1 MVVRTAELKKLE
13 QLYKT
18 DENQI
23 VLLYGTKVSGTR
35 ELLRQFLRDK
45 EYFYTTIPD
54 VSEPKQRDR
63 IMSDISERFNL
74 PKAMGNEGSLLEVF
88 HMIRAQKEPRLVL
101 VADDFQNDIK
111 QDSAIYKEL
120 CKAKESGGFGSK
132 VMIILVVNE
141 ICHLKNEPEKY
152 IKDIDKKVDE
162 QIELGQ
168 IPFLDIVRAFP
179 DYSVKEAVRT
189 YGILGGNSDY
199 LNQWNRKKS
208 VKENVIN
215 TMLNTRGPLYN
226 AASEMLSSE
235 LRELSGYETIL
246 CSMARGNEKLNDIYN
261 DTGYSRAKLIVYL
274 KNLEAL
280 DAVKKVVSF
289 DTGGWDNAKKGIYR
303 IKNHYLDFYFR
314 FIYPHISLLFSMD
327 PERFY
332 NRFIAPE
339 LEKYLE
345 STFVEVCEE
354 YLDILNL
361 MGKMPI
367 TIQRKGTWVGK
378 NGTIDVVGQDEVR
391 NNIVAKAN
399 YDKSAFPYEAY
410 ENLLSNMEQARIK
423 AKAVY
428 LFSATEFDPK
438 LVELSRKDSSV
449 ILVDMK
455 EL

>member
-1 MVVRTAELKKLE
+1 MVVRTAEIKKLG
-13 QLYKT
+13 QLYKA
-18 DENQI
+18 EGNQI
-23 VLLYGTKVSGTR
+23 VLLYGTRVSGTR
-35 ELLRQFLRDK
+35 DLLRQFTRDK
-45 EYFYTTIPD
+45 EFFYTIVPD
-54 VSEPKQRDR
+54 VSESKQNDR
-63 IMSDISERFNL
+63 IKSDIAGRFNL
-74 PKAMGNEGSLLEVF
+74 SIGLAEPFGGIFKR
-88 HMIRAQKEPRLVL
+88 IRANREPKLVFI
-101 VADDFQNDIK
+101 VDDFQNAIK
-111 QDSAIYKEL
+111 QDSKL
-120 CKAKESGGFGSK
+120 CNDLYTAKGSKGFGSD

-141 ICHLKNEPEKY
+141 LSHIAGETDKGIKELEKY
-152 IKDIDKKVDE
+152 TDE
-162 QIELGQ
+162 RIELGQ

-199 LNQWNRKKS
+199 LNLWNRKKS

-215 TMLNTRGPLYN
+215 TMLNTRGPLHN
-226 AASEMLSSE
+226 AARELLSSE

-280 DAVKKVVSF
+280 DAVQKVVSF

-314 FIYPHISLLFSMD
+314 FIYPHISLLFSME
-327 PERFY
+327 PEEFY
-332 NRFIAPE
+332 NRFINPE
-339 LEKYLE
+339 LERYLE
-345 STFVEVCEE
+345 GTFVEVCQE
-354 YLDILNL
+354 YLDILNM

-367 TIQRKGTWVGK
+367 TIIRKGTWVGK
-378 NGTIDVVGQDEVR
+378 NGTIDVIGQDSVR
-391 NNIVAKAN
+391 NNIIAKAN
-399 YDKSAFPYEAY
+399 YDKAVFPYEDY
-410 ENLLSNMEQARIK
+410 QNLLVNMEQARIK

-428 LFSATEFDPK
+428 LFSATNFDPR
-438 LVELSRKDSSV
+438 LVELSRQDSSV

>member
-18 DENQI
+18 EENQI
-23 VLLYGTKVSGTR
+23 VLLYGTRVSGTR
-35 ELLRQFLRDK
+35 DLLRQFTRDK
-45 EYFYTTIPD
+45 ELFYTTVPD
-54 VSEPKQRDR
+54 VSESKQDDR
-63 IMSDISERFNL
+63 IKSDIAAGFKLSVDSEESFEGLFKRVRANRE
-74 PKAMGNEGSLLEVF
+74 PKLVF
-88 HMIRAQKEPRLVL
+88 IV
-101 VADDFQNDIK
+101 DDFQNAIK
-111 QDSAIYKEL
+111 QDSMFYRDIFT
-120 CKAKESGGFGSK
+120 AKESRGFGSHI
-132 VMIILVVNE
+132 MIILVVNE
-141 ICHLKNEPEKY
+141 LSHIAGEPDKNVKDLDKHIDEK
-152 IKDIDKKVDE
+152 
-162 QIELGQ
+162 IELGQ

-199 LNQWNRKKS
+199 LNLWNRKKS

-215 TMLNTRGPLYN
+215 TILNTRGPLYN
-226 AASEMLSSE
+226 AASELLASE

-246 CSMARGNEKLNDIYN
+246 CSMAKGNEKLNDIYN

-280 DAVKKVVSF
+280 DAVQKVVSF

-314 FIYPHISLLFSMD
+314 FIYPHISLLFSME
-327 PERFY
+327 PEEFY
-332 NRFIAPE
+332 NRFIDRE

-345 STFVEVCEE
+345 STFVEVCQE
-354 YLDILNL
+354 YLDILNM

-378 NGTIDVVGQDEVR
+378 NGTIDVVGQDAVR

-399 YDKSAFPYEAY
+399 YDKAVFPYEEY
-410 ENLLSNMEQARIK
+410 ENLLSNMEQAKIK

-428 LFSATEFDPK
+428 LFSATEFDPR
-438 LVELSRKDSSV
+438 LTELSGQDSSV